1 MGSKDASLLVTFCGG
16 FGGTVFR
23 EITSSTNPG
32 PGSVVFLLQ
41 LLLIHITAAN
51 IESNT
56 VVMKKKA
63 VVPIHIIVVSIC
75 FSLVVVS
82 ET

>member
-1 MGSKDASLLVTFCGG
+1 MDSKDASSLIAACGG

-23 EITSSTNPG
+23 EITLSTYS
-32 PGSVVFLLQ
+32 GSGSAVFLLHF
-41 LLLIHITAAN
+41 LLIHFLAAN
-51 IESNT
+51 IEINT
-56 VVMKKKA
+56 VVRKKNA
-63 VVPIHIIVVSIC
+63 EIPTHIIVVSIC